1 MYPTTP
7 KAIQAARCLIPLIFI
22 GSGSFAP
29 SLLLLHKQGT
39 GSPQSFG
46 ENQAQEQHSR
56 FQHYPVAQIPS
67 PNISAKKADVRN
79 HCEHLENIRSVF
91 KPAISDLAS
100 IFGVTRQCIYKWLS
114 GDSNPE
120 SDNLDQIR
128 NLSQVADAFQSANVK
143 RADNLLKMKA
153 FDGGTSLI
161 DIVKTGK
168 DWNEAVKILIEESLA
183 MENAYKAS
191 GLADSKA
198 KPTADWQSY
207 ISIPNS
213 FEDI

>member
-1 MYPTTP
+1 MTYATP
-7 KAIQAARCLIPLIFI
+7 VRIRQQQVFAIAAAFAIVAINT
-22 GSGSFAP
+22 SAP
-29 SLLLLHKQGT
+29 SYSPAMRPQGT
-39 GSPQSFG
+39 GSPASFDDQTYSKPKRPVDQSST
-46 ENQAQEQHSR
+46 Q
-56 FQHYPVAQIPS
+56 
-67 PNISAKKADVRN
+67 NISTQKADVRN
-79 HCEHLENIRSVF
+79 PREHLENIRSVF

-128 NLSQVADAFQSANVK
+128 NLSQIADAFQSANVK

-153 FDGGTSLI
+153 FDGGTSLV